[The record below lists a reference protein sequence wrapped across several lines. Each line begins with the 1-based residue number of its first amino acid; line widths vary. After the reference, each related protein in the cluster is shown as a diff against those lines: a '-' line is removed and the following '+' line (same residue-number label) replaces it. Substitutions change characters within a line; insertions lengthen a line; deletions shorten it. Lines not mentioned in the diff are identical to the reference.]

1 MKTTIKFTM
10 AVVLLA
16 VAMISTALVVL
27 PIQEVDARQ
36 KNGIRA
42 SKTAANE
49 CSEGA
54 FCQAQA
60 IQSID
65 PRGTSG
71 GIRADKTAANDCIG
85 PGTTCLAGAQ
95 QNIFPLPIPTP

>member
-42 SKTAANE
+42 RLITYFYPLLLHK
-49 CSEGA
+49 
-54 FCQAQA
+54 
-60 IQSID
+60 
-65 PRGTSG
+65 
-71 GIRADKTAANDCIG
+71 ADVLFRI
-85 PGTTCLAGAQ
+85 
-95 QNIFPLPIPTP
+95 